1 MEHIKNKV
9 IDFLKRHGM
18 DYEDIDIDEN
28 CRIFLDEMERGLAG
42 QDSSLEMIPTYIE
55 INENVPINEPVIVI
69 DAGGT
74 NFRRATVHFN
84 RKREPV
90 IENLPEKPYPMPGS
104 KGKVSKEEFFQTMVG
119 YIEQIIDAS
128 PKIGFCFSYPTEISP
143 NKDGKM
149 IRFSKEIKA
158 PEVIG
163 QMIGENL
170 ISAMKTSGYK
180 GDKHVVVLND
190 TVTALLAG
198 ICSLSGRTF
207 DSYVGFILGTGTNC
221 CYIENNINITKNKDL
236 DPSKSQ
242 IINVESGGYA
252 KGPRGTIDRQ
262 FDESTT
268 NPGQQTFEKMISGAY
283 LGPLCLMTI
292 TTAVKENLFSSTAS
306 ERLSSINELTTEDV
320 NDFLCKSK
328 AGNNPLSAA
337 VVNSNNE
344 LADMDVVTLLDLIE
358 RLIERAAKLTAIN
371 LSSAVLK
378 SGKGQ
383 DPAKPVCIVAE
394 GTTFYKLRNLKSRVE
409 HYLTGYLQGRKDRFY
424 EIISV
429 DNATLIGAAI
439 AGLTN

>member
-1 MEHIKNKV
+1 MTEVKNKV
-9 IDFLKRHGM
+9 INFLKRHGM

-28 CRIFLDEMERGLAG
+28 CCIFLDEMKRGLAG

-55 INENVPINEPVIVI
+55 INEKVPINEPVIVI

-74 NFRRATVHFN
+74 NFRSATVYFN
-84 RKREPV
+84 QKREPV

-104 KGKVSKEEFFQTMVG
+104 KGKVSKKEFFQIMAG

-128 PKIGFCFSYPTEISP
+128 SKIGFCFSYPVEISP

-163 QMIGENL
+163 QMIGQNL
-170 ISAMKTSGYK
+170 ISAIRTSGHK
-180 GDKHVVVLND
+180 GDKHIVILND

-221 CYIENNINITKNKDL
+221 CYIENNINITKNKNL

-252 KGPRGTIDRQ
+252 KAPRGIVDRQ
-262 FDESTT
+262 FDETT
-268 NPGQQTFEKMISGAY
+268 ANPGQQTFEKMISGAY
-283 LGPLCLMTI
+283 LGPLCLLTI
-292 TTAVKENLFSSTAS
+292 KTAVKENLLSSVAS
-306 ERLSSINELTTEDV
+306 EQLSSISKLTTEEV
-320 NDFLCKSK
+320 NDFLCKPK
-328 AGNNPLSAA
+328 AGDNSLSAA
-337 VVNSNNE
+337 VVNSRDDLVNT
-344 LADMDVVTLLDLIE
+344 DVVTLLELIE
-358 RLIERAAKLTAIN
+358 RLVERAAKLTAIN

-378 SGKGQ
+378 SGKGR
-383 DPAKPVCIVAE
+383 DPNKPVCIVAE

-409 HYLTGYLQGRKDRFY
+409 HYLTEYLQGRKGRFY

-429 DNATLIGAAI
+429 DNATLIGAAV